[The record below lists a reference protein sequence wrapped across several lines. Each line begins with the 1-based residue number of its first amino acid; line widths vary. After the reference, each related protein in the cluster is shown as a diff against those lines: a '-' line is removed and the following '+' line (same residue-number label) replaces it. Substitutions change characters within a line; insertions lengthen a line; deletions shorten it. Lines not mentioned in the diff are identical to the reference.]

1 MRSEGGKMSAGPQ
14 MSPEAYGNPV
24 TEPRLISVLLVVDMD
39 LLRDA
44 LVTLLSDQHDMEVV
58 ADLKCDDNVVPV
70 AARLQPAVAVIDI
83 EHPGARSLQ
92 LVHEFRSQMPST
104 QVVALAS
111 AKPPGLVQQ
120 VLTADVLGVVD
131 KHTSAERLL
140 HAIRGVARGC
150 QVVDVNLAV
159 AALSAGP
166 NPFTPRELQVLRLA
180 ADGASGPEIAVR
192 LSLAKGTVRNYL
204 SKVMNKTCARTRID
218 AIRIVR
224 EAGWL

>member
-1 MRSEGGKMSAGPQ
+1 MSAGPKV
-14 MSPEAYGNPV
+14 SPVVYGPPAV
-24 TEPRLISVLLVVDMD
+24 DPGFIRVLLVVDMD

-58 ADLKCDDNVVPV
+58 ADLKCDDNVVSIASRMRPE
-70 AARLQPAVAVIDI
+70 VAVLDVDQHGLEII
-83 EHPGARSLQ
+83 PELRKRLPG
-92 LVHEFRSQMPST
+92 T

-111 AKPPGLVQQ
+111 AKPPGLLQR
-120 VLTADVLGVVD
+120 VLTSEVLGVVD
-131 KHTSAERLL
+131 KNASAERLL
-140 HAIRGVARGC
+140 EAIRGVARGT
-150 QVVDVNLAV
+150 QMVDVSLAV

-166 NPFTPRELQVLRLA
+166 NPFTPRELEVLRLA
-180 ADGASGPEIAVR
+180 ADGASGPEIASR
-192 LSLAKGTVRNYL
+192 LSLSKGTVRNYL

>member
-1 MRSEGGKMSAGPQ
+1 MSAGPQ
-14 MSPEAYGNPV
+14 MSPEAYGSPAI
-24 TEPRLISVLLVVDMD
+24 EPRLISVLLVVDMD

-58 ADLKCDDNVVPV
+58 ADLKCDDKVVAV
-70 AARLQPAVAVIDI
+70 ASRIRPAVAVIDM
-83 EHPGARSLQ
+83 EEPGTPALK
-92 LVHEFRSQMPST
+92 LVRQFRDCLPTT
-104 QVVALAS
+104 QVVALVS

-120 VLTADVLGVVD
+120 VLAEEVLGVVD

-140 HAIRGVARGC
+140 QAIRGVAKGT
-150 QVVDVNLAV
+150 QVIDVNLAV

-180 ADGASGPEIAVR
+180 ADGASGPEIASR
-192 LSLAKGTVRNYL
+192 LSLSKGTVRNYL

>member
-1 MRSEGGKMSAGPQ
+1 MSAGPH
-14 MSPEAYGNPV
+14 MSPGAHGHPA

-58 ADLKCDDNVVPV
+58 ADLKCDDKVVAV
-70 AARLQPAVAVIDI
+70 AARLRPAVAVVDIDQ
-83 EHPGARSLQ
+83 PCSRGLK
-92 LVHEFRSQMPST
+92 LVHDLRTHMPTT
-104 QVVALAS
+104 QIVALAA
-111 AKPPGLVQQ
+111 AKPPGLAQQ

-140 HAIRGVARGC
+140 HAIRGVSRGSR
-150 QVVDVNLAV
+150 VIDVNLAV
-159 AALSAGP
+159 AALAAGP

-180 ADGASGPEIAVR
+180 ADGASGPEIAIR
-192 LSLAKGTVRNYL
+192 LSLSKGTVRNYL
-204 SKVMNKTCARTRID
+204 SKVMSKTCARTRID

>member
-1 MRSEGGKMSAGPQ
+1 MLAGPQ
-14 MSPEAYGNPV
+14 MSPEGFGVPA
-24 TEPRLISVLLVVDMD
+24 TEPKPISVLLVVDMD

-58 ADLKCDDNVVPV
+58 ADLKCDDKVVAV
-70 AARLQPAVAVIDI
+70 ASRIRPAVAVIDMD
-83 EHPGARSLQ
+83 EPGSPGLKLVQQ
-92 LVHEFRSQMPST
+92 LRDCLPAT
-104 QVVALAS
+104 QVVALVA

-120 VLTADVLGVVD
+120 VLSAEVLGVVD

-140 HAIRGVARGC
+140 HAIRGVSRGT
-150 QVVDVNLAV
+150 QVIDVNLAV

-180 ADGASGPEIAVR
+180 ADGASGPEIASR
-192 LSLAKGTVRNYL
+192 LSLSKGTVRNYL

>member
-1 MRSEGGKMSAGPQ
+1 MLAGPQ
-14 MSPEAYGNPV
+14 MSPEAFGSPA
-24 TEPRLISVLLVVDMD
+24 TEPRPISVLLVVNMD

-58 ADLKCDDNVVPV
+58 ADLKCDDKVVAV
-70 AARLQPAVAVIDI
+70 ASRIRPAVAVIDMD
-83 EHPGARSLQ
+83 EPNSPGLKLVRQ
-92 LVHEFRSQMPST
+92 LRDCLPETR
-104 QVVALAS
+104 VVALVA

-120 VLTADVLGVVD
+120 VLSADVLGVVD

-140 HAIRGVARGC
+140 QAIRGVAKGT
-150 QVVDVNLAV
+150 QVIDVNLAV

-180 ADGASGPEIAVR
+180 ADGASGPEIASR
-192 LSLAKGTVRNYL
+192 LSLSKGTVRNYL

>member
-1 MRSEGGKMSAGPQ
+1 MSAGPH
-14 MSPEAYGNPV
+14 MSPEVHGDPA

-58 ADLKCDDNVVPV
+58 ADLKCDDKVVAV
-70 AARLQPAVAVIDI
+70 ASRIRPAVAVVDIDQT
-83 EHPGARSLQ
+83 GSLGLK
-92 LVHEFRSQMPST
+92 LVHDLRECLPAT
-104 QVVALAS
+104 QVVVLAS

-120 VLTADVLGVVD
+120 VLSAEVLGVVD

-140 HAIRGVARGC
+140 HAIRGVSRGS
-150 QVVDVNLAV
+150 QVIDVNLAV
-159 AALSAGP
+159 AALAAGP

-180 ADGASGPEIAVR
+180 ADGASGPEIATR
-192 LSLAKGTVRNYL
+192 LSLSKGTVRNYL

>member
-1 MRSEGGKMSAGPQ
+1 MSAGPQ
-14 MSPEAYGNPV
+14 MSPDAYGSPAI
-24 TEPRLISVLLVVDMD
+24 EPRLISVLLVVDMD

-58 ADLKCDDNVVPV
+58 ADLKCDTNVVPV
-70 AARLQPAVAVIDI
+70 AARLRPAVAVIDI
-83 EHPGARSLQ
+83 DHPGSRGLSI
-92 LVHEFRSQMPST
+92 VHELRTDLPAT
-104 QVVALAS
+104 QVVALTA

-120 VLTADVLGVVD
+120 VLNAEVLGVVD

-140 HAIRGVARGC
+140 QAIRGVARGA

-159 AALSAGP
+159 AALAAGP

-180 ADGASGPEIAVR
+180 ADGASGPEIATR
-192 LSLAKGTVRNYL
+192 LSLSKGTVRNYL

>member
-1 MRSEGGKMSAGPQ
+1 MSAGPQ
-14 MSPEAYGNPV
+14 MSPEAYGSPA
-24 TEPRLISVLLVVDMD
+24 TEPRLISLLLVVDMD

-58 ADLKCDDNVVPV
+58 ADLKCDTNVVSV
-70 AARLQPAVAVIDI
+70 ATRLRPAVAVIDI
-83 EHPGARSLQ
+83 DHPGSRGLSIVQELRTHLPAT
-92 LVHEFRSQMPST
+92 E
-104 QVVALAS
+104 VVALTA

-120 VLTADVLGVVD
+120 VLNAEVLGVVD
-131 KHTSAERLL
+131 KQTSAERLL
-140 HAIRGVARGC
+140 QAIRGVARGA

-159 AALSAGP
+159 AALAAGP

-180 ADGASGPEIAVR
+180 ADGASGPEIATR
-192 LSLAKGTVRNYL
+192 LSLSKGTVRNYL

>member
-1 MRSEGGKMSAGPQ
+1 MSAGPQ
-14 MSPEAYGNPV
+14 MSPEAYGSPV
-24 TEPRLISVLLVVDMD
+24 IEPRLISVLLVVDMD

-58 ADLKCDDNVVPV
+58 ADLKCDTNVVSV
-70 AARLQPAVAVIDI
+70 ATRLRPAVAVIDI
-83 EHPGARSLQ
+83 DHPGSRGLNVVQELRTHLAA
-92 LVHEFRSQMPST
+92 T
-104 QVVALAS
+104 QVVALTA

-120 VLTADVLGVVD
+120 VLNAEVLGVVD

-140 HAIRGVARGC
+140 HAIRGVSRGS

-159 AALSAGP
+159 AALAAGP

-180 ADGASGPEIAVR
+180 ADGASGPEIATR
-192 LSLAKGTVRNYL
+192 LSLSKGTVRNYL

>member
-1 MRSEGGKMSAGPQ
+1 MSAGPKV
-14 MSPEAYGNPV
+14 SPMVYGPPAV
-24 TEPRLISVLLVVDMD
+24 QPDFITVLLVVDMD

-58 ADLKCDDNVVPV
+58 ADLKCDDNVVSV
-70 AARLQPAVAVIDI
+70 ATRLRPAVAVIDVDAHGLEI
-83 EHPGARSLQ
+83 
-92 LVHEFRSQMPST
+92 MPELRTRLPNT

-111 AKPPGLVQQ
+111 AKPAGLLQR
-120 VLTADVLGVVD
+120 VLTAEVLGAVD
-131 KHTSAERLL
+131 KNASAERLL
-140 HAIRGVARGC
+140 KAIRGVAIGL
-150 QVVDVNLAV
+150 QMIDVNLAV

-180 ADGASGPEIAVR
+180 ADGASGPEIASR
-192 LSLAKGTVRNYL
+192 LSLSNGTVRNYL

>member
-1 MRSEGGKMSAGPQ
+1 MSAGPQ
-14 MSPEAYGNPV
+14 LSLETYGPPGK
-24 TEPRLISVLLVVDMD
+24 EPTGIRVLLVVDMD

-58 ADLKCDDNVVPV
+58 ADLKCDDNVVPI
-70 AARLQPAVAVIDI
+70 ACRIRPDVAVIDVDQPCRRGLTMI
-83 EHPGARSLQ
+83 PELRARLP
-92 LVHEFRSQMPST
+92 HT
-104 QVVALAS
+104 QVVALAA
-111 AKPPGLVQQ
+111 AKPPGLVQRA
-120 VLTADVLGVVD
+120 LTAEVLGLVD
-131 KHTSAERLL
+131 KNASAERLMS
-140 HAIRGVARGC
+140 AIRGAARGS

-180 ADGASGPEIAVR
+180 ADGASGPEIATR

>member
-1 MRSEGGKMSAGPQ
+1 MSAGPQ
-14 MSPEAYGNPV
+14 MSPEVYRSAA

-58 ADLKCDDNVVPV
+58 ADLKCDDKVVAV
-70 AARLQPAVAVIDI
+70 AARIRPAVAVIDI
-83 EHPGARSLQ
+83 DRPGSHGLKLVQQ
-92 LVHEFRSQMPST
+92 LRDCLPDT
-104 QVVALAS
+104 QVVALAA
-111 AKPPGLVQQ
+111 AKPPGLIQQ
-120 VLTADVLGVVD
+120 VLSTEVLGVVD
-131 KHTSAERLL
+131 KHTSADRLL
-140 HAIRGVARGC
+140 QAIRGVFRGD
-150 QVVDVNLAV
+150 QVIDVGLAV

-180 ADGASGPEIAVR
+180 ADGASGPEIASR
-192 LSLAKGTVRNYL
+192 LSLSKGTVRNYL

>member
-1 MRSEGGKMSAGPQ
+1 MSAGPQ
-14 MSPEAYGNPV
+14 MSPEAYRSAA

-58 ADLKCDDNVVPV
+58 ADLKCDDKVVAV
-70 AARLQPAVAVIDI
+70 AARIRPAVAVIDI
-83 EHPGARSLQ
+83 DQPGSHGLK
-92 LVHEFRSQMPST
+92 LVYELRDCLPDT
-104 QVVALAS
+104 QVVALAA
-111 AKPPGLVQQ
+111 AKPPGLIQQ
-120 VLTADVLGVVD
+120 VLSTEVLGVVD
-131 KHTSAERLL
+131 KHTSADRLL
-140 HAIRGVARGC
+140 HAIRGVSKGD
-150 QVVDVNLAV
+150 QVIDVGLAV

-180 ADGASGPEIAVR
+180 ADGASGPEIASR
-192 LSLAKGTVRNYL
+192 LSLSKGTVRNYL

>member
-1 MRSEGGKMSAGPQ
+1 MSL
-14 MSPEAYGNPV
+14 EAHGTAA

-58 ADLKCDDNVVPV
+58 ADLKCDDKVVAV
-70 AARLQPAVAVIDI
+70 ASRIRPAVAVIDI
-83 EHPGARSLQ
+83 DHPGSHGLQ
-92 LVHEFRSQMPST
+92 LVHELRARLPAV
-104 QVVALAS
+104 QVVALTA

-120 VLTADVLGVVD
+120 VLASEVLGVVD

-140 HAIRGVARGC
+140 HAIRGVARGS

-159 AALSAGP
+159 AALAAGP

-180 ADGASGPEIAVR
+180 ADGASGPEIASR
-192 LSLAKGTVRNYL
+192 LSLSKGTVRNYL

>member
-1 MRSEGGKMSAGPQ
+1 MSVGPQ
-14 MSPEAYGNPV
+14 TSPEAYGSAA
-24 TEPRLISVLLVVDMD
+24 TEPRSISVLLVVDMD

-58 ADLKCDDNVVPV
+58 ADLKCDDNVVAV
-70 AARLQPAVAVIDI
+70 ATRLRPAVAVIDVD
-83 EHPGARSLQ
+83 Q
-92 LVHEFRSQMPST
+92 LGSRGLRLVRELREQIPST
-104 QVVALAS
+104 QVVALAA

-120 VLTADVLGVVD
+120 VLAAEVLGVVD
-131 KHTSAERLL
+131 KHTSADRLL
-140 HAIRGVARGC
+140 HAIRGVSRGD
-150 QVVDVNLAV
+150 QVIDVNLAV
-159 AALSAGP
+159 AALAAGP

-180 ADGASGPEIAVR
+180 ADGASGPEIASR
-192 LSLAKGTVRNYL
+192 LSLSKGTVRNYL